1 MKVSA
6 FNFAVSSISSVR
18 MVGGK
23 QLQGVLGIENLPK
36 SLHPLLRQ
44 PVISTQDLAP
54 FEKLRKRAQEFL
66 RGVGAW
72 HELLGWITA
81 DTSIDRE
88 AIVAFME
95 ETSREFYEEKV
106 ALLARYGQR
115 CAEHLEKIRKECE
128 ESQFQHCDLLIDL
141 IRQAQPTTKY
151 LEDHIQF
158 TFLRPRIVEIHED
171 EEEKVLSGLYGQ
183 ALNEIQARARRA
195 VDAPRIKTQ
204 RKAAGE
210 IAEKCES
217 LGYLDP
223 RYRLVKSEIDGVLSG
238 IPADRKDAEYSA
250 VERLSLTGML
260 SILSDASA
268 LDDRIKSGGGLFPLV
283 EPVEEHETPGDEQ
296 PGNIEFKLET
306 ALVPDAD
313 VAVQGNSSEAESRVY
328 SW

>member
-23 QLQGVLGIENLPK
+23 QLKGVLGIENLPK

-66 RGVGAW
+66 RGLGAW

-81 DTSIDRE
+81 DSSIDRE

-95 ETSREFYEEKV
+95 ETSREFYDEKA

-115 CAEHLEKIRKECE
+115 CVEHLEKIRKECE

-158 TFLRPRIVEIHED
+158 TYLRPRIVEIHED

-210 IAEKCES
+210 IAEKCDS

-223 RYRLVKSEIDGVLSG
+223 RYRLVASEIDGILSG
-238 IPADRKDAEYSA
+238 IPENRKDAEYST

-268 LDDRIKSGGGLFPLV
+268 LDERIRSGGGLFPV
-283 EPVEEHETPGDEQ
+283 AEAPEDPETKGSEQ
-296 PGNIEFKLET
+296 AGNLEIELES
-306 ALVPDAD
+306 ALEPDAD
-313 VAVQGNSSEAESRVY
+313 VAIPGNPSKAESRVY

>member
-23 QLQGVLGIENLPK
+23 QLKGVLGIENLPK

-44 PVISTQDLAP
+44 PVISTTDLAP

-66 RGVGAW
+66 RGIGAW

-81 DTSIDRE
+81 DTSTDRD
-88 AIVAFME
+88 AITAFME
-95 ETSREFYEEKV
+95 EASQEFYAEK
-106 ALLARYGQR
+106 ATLLAQYEQR
-115 CAEHLEKIRKECE
+115 CAEHLEKIRAECE
-128 ESQFQHCDLLIDL
+128 ESRFQHCDLLIDL

-158 TFLRPRIVEIHED
+158 TYLRPRIVEIHED
-171 EEEKVLSGLYGQ
+171 EKETVLSGLYGQ

-195 VDAPRIKTQ
+195 VEAPRIRTQ
-204 RKAAGE
+204 LTAAKE

-217 LGYLDP
+217 LEYLDQ
-223 RYRLVKSEIDGVLSG
+223 RYQRVSLEINEILSG
-238 IPADRKDAEYSA
+238 IPVDKKNAEYSA

-260 SILSDASA
+260 SILSDAAA
-268 LDDRIKSGGGLFPLV
+268 LDSRIQCGGSLFPAA
-283 EPVEEHETPGDEQ
+283 EPQEDLESQSDITTDSDFELEAASEHE
-296 PGNIEFKLET
+296 
-306 ALVPDAD
+306 VD
-313 VAVQGNSSEAESRVY
+313 VVAKVTSNEAEGRVY